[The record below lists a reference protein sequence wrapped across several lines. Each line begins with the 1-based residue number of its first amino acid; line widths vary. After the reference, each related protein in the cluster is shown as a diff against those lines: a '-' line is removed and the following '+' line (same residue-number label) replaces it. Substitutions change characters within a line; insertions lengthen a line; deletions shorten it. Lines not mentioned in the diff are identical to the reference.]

1 MLKSLFSQKNQGRI
15 IVLIGFIV
23 LAAAVIA
30 IAGQTQ
36 VVTADDGTVTIKRTL
51 FGYTIGQ

>member
-15 IVLIGFIV
+15 IVLIGFLIV
-23 LAAAVIA
+23 AAAVIA